1 MPGRGWVRGLG
12 AIFCLQRS
20 PGCGSGMGIN
30 NLAFLGRHAWLKHNV
45 KDLMVILHRLYLM
58 HNFLF
63 KVVHA
68 SDMECGFCSNIEY
81 AANCPWSLED
91 LPLTGL
97 ESHSGTGAVSR
108 IFMPAEDW
116 KVPVCQAS
124 TPTNCGICGLLV
136 PVSQSDTSLTI
147 ISIVKSDIISVGG
160 WV

>member
-81 AANCPWSLED
+81 AATAHGAWKIFLYRTRESFRHGSRFQNFHAGR
-91 LPLTGL
+91 GL
-97 ESHSGTGAVSR
+97 ESSCLSSKYTHQL
-108 IFMPAEDW
+108 W
-116 KVPVCQAS
+116 
-124 TPTNCGICGLLV
+124 NLWLLV
-136 PVSQSDTSLTI
+136 PVSQSDTSLALLVLSKAT
-147 ISIVKSDIISVGG
+147 SSV
-160 WV
+160 